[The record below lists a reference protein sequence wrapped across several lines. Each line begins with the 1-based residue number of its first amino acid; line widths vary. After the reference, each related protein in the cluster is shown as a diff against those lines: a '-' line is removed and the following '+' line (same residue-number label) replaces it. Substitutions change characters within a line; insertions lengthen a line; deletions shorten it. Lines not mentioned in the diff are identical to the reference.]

1 MSAPQRA
8 LVLGG
13 GGITGIA
20 WELGVLAGLKELGTD
35 LTTADVVIGTSAGS
49 VVGALITSGAD
60 LEALYAGQL
69 EDPSGEIGARMGLAV
84 GLRYLAYLMLPG
96 SSSDKRR
103 RLGRAALKTATVP
116 VSERVEI
123 IRERLVSS
131 DWPTATLLVTAVE
144 AETGRFEVFDRDS
157 GVGLVEAVAS
167 SCAVPLVWPPV
178 PVNGRTYV
186 DGGVRS
192 ATNADLA
199 TGADCVV
206 VLAPLTQSLSKS
218 TRVETQ
224 LARLG
229 ASVRSA
235 IVRPDAHAL
244 KAIGRNV
251 LDPARRADAA
261 RAGRRQAADVAGE
274 VCGMWRSADKA

>member
-1 MSAPQRA
+1 MSTRQRA

-20 WELGVLAGLKELGTD
+20 WELGVLAGLKERGVD
-35 LTTADVVIGTSAGS
+35 LTAADIVIGTSAGS
-49 VVGALITSGAD
+49 VVGAQITSSTD
-60 LEALYAGQL
+60 LEVLYDGQL
-69 EDPSGEIGARMGLAV
+69 ADPSGEVGARLGLAV
-84 GLRYLAYLMLPG
+84 GLRYLIYLMLPG
-96 SSSDKRR
+96 SSQDKRR
-103 RLGRAALKTATVP
+103 RLGRAALRTTTVP

-123 IRERLVSS
+123 IRERLVRAE
-131 DWPTATLLVTAVE
+131 WPASKLLVTAVE
-144 AETGRFEVFDRDS
+144 AETGRFEVFDRNS
-157 GVGLVEAVAS
+157 GVGLVDAVAS

-178 PVNGRTYV
+178 PVNGRSYV

-199 TGADCVV
+199 TGADVVV
-206 VLAPLTQSLSKS
+206 VLAPLSQSLSKS
-218 TRVETQ
+218 TRVDTQ

-229 ASVRSA
+229 TQVQSVV
-235 IVRPDAHAL
+235 VRPDARAL

-261 RAGRRQAADVAGE
+261 RAGREQASDVAAE
-274 VCGMWRSADKA
+274 VSAAWRSADED

>member
-1 MSAPQRA
+1 MSTRQRA

-20 WELGVLAGLKELGTD
+20 WELGVLAGLKERGVD
-35 LTTADVVIGTSAGS
+35 LTAADIVIGTSAGS
-49 VVGALITSGAD
+49 VVGAQITSSTD
-60 LEALYAGQL
+60 LEVLYDGQL
-69 EDPSGEIGARMGLAV
+69 ADPSGEVGARLGLAV
-84 GLRYLAYLMLPG
+84 GLRYLIYLMLPG
-96 SSSDKRR
+96 SSQDKRR
-103 RLGRAALKTATVP
+103 RLGRAALRTTTVP

-123 IRERLVSS
+123 IRERLVRAE
-131 DWPTATLLVTAVE
+131 WPAAKLLVTAVE
-144 AETGRFEVFDRDS
+144 AETGRFEVFDRNS
-157 GVGLVEAVAS
+157 GVGLVDAVAS

-178 PVNGRTYV
+178 PVNGRSYV

-199 TGADCVV
+199 TGADVVV
-206 VLAPLTQSLSKS
+206 VLAPLSQSLSKS
-218 TRVETQ
+218 TRVDTQ

-229 ASVRSA
+229 TQVQSVV
-235 IVRPDAHAL
+235 VRPDARAL

-261 RAGRRQAADVAGE
+261 RAGREQASDVAAE
-274 VCGMWRSADKA
+274 VSAAWRSPDGD

>member
-1 MSAPQRA
+1 MTTRQQA

-20 WELGVLAGLKELGTD
+20 WELGVLAGLKELGID
-35 LTTADVVIGTSAGS
+35 LTAADVVVGTSAGS
-49 VVGALITSGAD
+49 VVGAQITSSSD
-60 LEALYAGQL
+60 LEALYADQL
-69 EDPSGEIGARMGLAV
+69 ADPAGEVGARLGLAV
-84 GLRYLAYLMLPG
+84 GLRYVIYLLLPG
-96 SSSDKRR
+96 SSQDKRR
-103 RLGRAALKTATVP
+103 RLGRAALRTTTLPA
-116 VSERVEI
+116 SERVEI
-123 IRERLVSS
+123 IRERLVSPE
-131 DWPTATLLVTAVE
+131 WPAARLLVTAVE

-199 TGADCVV
+199 TGADAVV
-206 VLAPLTQSLSKS
+206 VLAPLSQSLSKS

-229 ASVRSA
+229 THVQSMV
-235 IVRPDAHAL
+235 VRPDARAL

-261 RAGRRQAADVAGE
+261 CAGREQAADVAPE
-274 VCGMWRSADKA
+274 VRAVWRPAEA

>member
-1 MSAPQRA
+1 MTTRQQA

-20 WELGVLAGLKELGTD
+20 WELGVLAGLKEVGID
-35 LTTADVVIGTSAGS
+35 LTAADVVVGTSAGS
-49 VVGALITSGAD
+49 VVGAQITSNSD
-60 LEALYAGQL
+60 LEALYADQL
-69 EDPSGEIGARMGLAV
+69 ADPAGEVGARLGLAV
-84 GLRYLAYLMLPG
+84 GLRYVIYLLLPG
-96 SSSDKRR
+96 SSQDKRR
-103 RLGRAALKTATVP
+103 RLGRAALRTTTLLA
-116 VSERVEI
+116 SERVEI
-123 IRERLVSS
+123 IREGLVSPE
-131 DWPTATLLVTAVE
+131 WPAARLLVTAVE

-167 SCAVPLVWPPV
+167 SCAVPLVWSPV

-199 TGADCVV
+199 TGADAVV
-206 VLAPLTQSLSKS
+206 VLAPLSQSLSKS

-229 ASVRSA
+229 THVQSTV
-235 IVRPDAHAL
+235 VRPDARAL

-261 RAGRRQAADVAGE
+261 RAGREQAADVAARIRA
-274 VCGMWRSADKA
+274 VWRPAEA

>member
-1 MSAPQRA
+1 MSTRQRA

-20 WELGVLAGLKELGTD
+20 WELGVLAGLKERGVD
-35 LTTADVVIGTSAGS
+35 LTAADIVIGTSAGS
-49 VVGALITSGAD
+49 VVGAQITSSTD
-60 LEALYAGQL
+60 LEALYDGQL
-69 EDPSGEIGARMGLAV
+69 ADPSGEVGARLGLAV
-84 GLRYLAYLMLPG
+84 GLRYLIYLMLPG
-96 SSSDKRR
+96 SSQDKRR
-103 RLGRAALKTATVP
+103 RLGRAALRTTTVP

-123 IRERLVSS
+123 IRERLVRAE
-131 DWPTATLLVTAVE
+131 WPAAKLLVTAVE
-144 AETGRFEVFDRDS
+144 AETGRFEVFDRNS
-157 GVGLVEAVAS
+157 GVGLVDAVAS

-178 PVNGRTYV
+178 PVNGRSYV

-199 TGADCVV
+199 TGADVVV
-206 VLAPLTQSLSKS
+206 VLAPLSQSLSKS
-218 TRVETQ
+218 TRVDTQ

-229 ASVRSA
+229 TQVQSVV
-235 IVRPDAHAL
+235 VRPDARAL

-261 RAGRRQAADVAGE
+261 RAGREQASDVAAE
-274 VCGMWRSADKA
+274 VSAAWRSADED